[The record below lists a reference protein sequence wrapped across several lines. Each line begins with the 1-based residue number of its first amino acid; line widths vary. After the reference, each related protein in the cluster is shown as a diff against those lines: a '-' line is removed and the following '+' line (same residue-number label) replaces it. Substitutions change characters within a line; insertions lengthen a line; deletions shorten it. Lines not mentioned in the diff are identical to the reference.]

1 MAGTN
6 TPQGFSQTRSPSGS
20 GLPDRSWKSLYKLG
34 GTTALIATLLIPAEI
49 AISFFPSVEHATAY
63 TVTVV
68 DWFNLFQNSPFIALR
83 NLGLLNIIGAILLA
97 PTILAAYSALKRERE
112 AYAALGTILF
122 FVGIAVYLASS
133 RAFPMLSLSRQYMI
147 APNDAQRSLLVSAG
161 QAMLAEGQSRS
172 GILIIEFGC
181 LVVSLVMLKG
191 HAFSTATACAG
202 TLGNVLMIVL
212 EVAFLPPRGV
222 GMIIAAGGGL
232 STLIWYCL
240 MGRRLLQL
248 GRL

>member
-1 MAGTN
+1 MSNTN
-6 TPQGFSQTRSPSGS
+6 TREAFSQAKSPGGS
-20 GLPDRSWKSLYKLG
+20 GPPDRSWKSLYKLG
-34 GTTALIATLLIPAEI
+34 GTSALIATLLVPAEI
-49 AISFFPSVEHATAY
+49 AISLLPSVEHATAH
-63 TVTVV
+63 TVTVI
-68 DWFNLFQNSPFIALR
+68 DWFNLFQTNPFIALR
-83 NLGLLNIIGAILLA
+83 NLGLLNIIGAALLV
-97 PTILAAYSALKRERE
+97 PTILAVYSTLKRERE

-133 RAFPMLSLSRQYMI
+133 KAFPMLSLSRQYTL
-147 APNDAQRSLLVSAG
+147 ATNDAQRSLLVSAG
-161 QAMLAEGQSRS
+161 QAMLVEGQSRS

-212 EVAFLPPRGV
+212 EMAFLPPSGV
-222 GMIIAAGGGL
+222 GVIIAAGGGL